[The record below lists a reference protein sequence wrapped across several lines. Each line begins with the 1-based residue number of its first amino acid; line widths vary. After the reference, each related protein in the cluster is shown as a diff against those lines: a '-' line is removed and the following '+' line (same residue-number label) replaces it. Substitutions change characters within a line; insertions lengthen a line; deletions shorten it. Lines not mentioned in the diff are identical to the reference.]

1 MYTYV
6 RPVRSLYLL
15 SVIQKELQYFMG
27 GWIKWPLTLLSTKY
41 CVFYKLAL
49 IYVFMHNLN
58 LDQPLWSVF
67 LHEVVAV
74 VINLDFKNN
83 TGSLHKK
90 YKEFKSTI
98 ISPLR
103 QNLTFYNNFLVTFQG
118 TNIYNKIWVNL
129 FICLL
134 SWFLHWYD
142 NPFPKSLNTDGK
154 SMTFKA
160 YIIIQS

>member
-1 MYTYV
+1 
-6 RPVRSLYLL
+6 
-15 SVIQKELQYFMG
+15 MG
-27 GWIKWPLTLLSTKY
+27 GRIKWPLTLLSTKC
-41 CVFYKLAL
+41 CVFYKLAI
-49 IYVFMHNLN
+49 IYVFMDNLN

-83 TGSLHKK
+83 TGSIHKK
-90 YKEFKSTI
+90 YKEYKSI
-98 ISPLR
+98 IFSPLR
-103 QNLTFYNNFLVTFQG
+103 QNLTFYNNFLVIFQG
-118 TNIYNKIWVNL
+118 PNIYNKIWVNL

-142 NPFPKSLNTDGK
+142 NPFPKSLNTDDK
-154 SMTFKA
+154 SMIFKA